1 MDRFERE
8 SLLADVPFFDREGVH
23 EIYRSWR
30 KILDSYEGQ
39 RMSVAEA
46 WVHPSSRAMRYV
58 RSDELHQIFNFDFL
72 IAPWDAEFLV
82 SAINKTLDEVRQ
94 VGASPTWVL
103 SNHDSPRLVSRLGGG
118 ELGRQRARAMALLTH
133 GLPGGIYIYQGEE
146 LGLEDGQ
153 LEDKDRQDPVF
164 FRTKGVDKGRD
175 GARIPLPWSSQLPN
189 YGFTTTKPWLPIPS
203 TWQEHCVEAQIG
215 GDSHLTL
222 YRQSLHMRKL
232 LSRQLP
238 ASNAITWITTPEGVL
253 AFSRG
258 DDFFLYANTTDQSFE
273 LKLESD
279 SQIIL
284 ASSTQA
290 HLEAKT
296 LTLPAQSTVWLG
308 KITK

>member
-1 MDRFERE
+1 
-8 SLLADVPFFDREGVH
+8 
-23 EIYRSWR
+23 
-30 KILDSYEGQ
+30 
-39 RMSVAEA
+39 MSVAEA

-72 IAPWDAEFLV
+72 IAPWDSEFLV
-82 SAINKTLDEVRQ
+82 SAINKTLSEVGQ

-103 SNHDSPRLVSRLGGG
+103 SNHDSPRLVTRLGGG
-118 ELGRQRARAMALLTH
+118 QLGRQRARAMALLTH

-175 GARIPLPWSSQLPN
+175 GARIPIPWSSQLPN

-203 TWQEHCVEAQIG
+203 TWQDQCVEAQVDA
-215 GDSHLTL
+215 DSHLTL
-222 YRQSLHMRKL
+222 YRKSLHMRKL
-232 LSRQLP
+232 LSRQIAP
-238 ASNAITWITTPEGVL
+238 SNGITWIDTPKGVL

-258 DDFFLYANTTDQSFE
+258 DDFFLYANTTGQSLE
-273 LKLESD
+273 LKLESE

-284 ASSTQA
+284 SSSAQA
-290 HLEAKT
+290 QLKSGT
-296 LTLPAQSTVWLG
+296 LTLPAESTVWLG